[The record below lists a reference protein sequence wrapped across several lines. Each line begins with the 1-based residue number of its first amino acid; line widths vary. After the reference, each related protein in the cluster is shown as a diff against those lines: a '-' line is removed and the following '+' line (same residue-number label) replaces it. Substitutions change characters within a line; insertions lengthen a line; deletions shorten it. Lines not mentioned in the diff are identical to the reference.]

1 MVYGKEPH
9 AGSLVIIR
17 TKEEVVMQGHFS
29 LTKCLIIE
37 YDLPENSEVDRFAT
51 SVVAWDPRR
60 NVMDGVSY
68 HRRTDRNVI
77 QLVKLLK
84 NQEKMN

>member
-1 MVYGKEPH
+1 M
-9 AGSLVIIR
+9 R
-17 TKEEVVMQGHFS
+17 GHVS

-37 YDLPENSEVDRFAT
+37 YDLPENSVADRFAT
-51 SVVAWDPRR
+51 PVVAWDPRR
-60 NVMDGVSY
+60 NVMDEVSY

-77 QLVKLLK
+77 QLVRLLK

>member
-17 TKEEVVMQGHFS
+17 TKEEVAMQGHFS

-37 YDLPENSEVDRFAT
+37 YDLPENSVADRFAT
-51 SVVAWDPRR
+51 PVVAWDPRR
-60 NVMDGVSY
+60 MLWAKC
-68 HRRTDRNVI
+68 HITEERTG
-77 QLVKLLK
+77 
-84 NQEKMN
+84 M